1 MNQVIKNN
9 GKRVEFNINK
19 LRQAIEKTN
28 ASCNNVLQ
36 EDDIV
41 YIINKTVSKLQKIN
55 RDVNTDEISDILEQI
70 LAKVDFNVA
79 KSYIEYRYEKRE
91 IRNKSE
97 IDARINEVLDN
108 TNEEVK
114 QENSN
119 KNPTILSVQ
128 RDYVAGEYSRYYTNK
143 YIVPKDLAKAH
154 EEGIIHIHDED
165 YMIHREHNCCL
176 VNLEDMLQN
185 GTNISGYH
193 IDKPHSFR
201 VACTLAS
208 QISAVVASNQ
218 YGGQTITLSHLAPF
232 VDISRKSIK
241 ERLDKIEGL
250 DTKLKNKIIK
260 EELEH
265 EVKQGIQSLQ
275 YEYTTLQTTNGQ
287 APFITVFMYLN
298 EVKDPQTKEDLAL
311 LIKTMLEQRIKG
323 VKDSSGTWVNPSFPK
338 LIYVLDKDN
347 IKEGTEYFWLTK
359 LAAECSAKRMVPD
372 YISAKVMK
380 ELKGDVYSCM
390 GCRSF
395 LTPDR
400 FSDEMEDPAHA
411 LNSKKGKHKYWGRF
425 NQGVCTI
432 NLPDVAL
439 SSKGDE
445 DKFWQ
450 LLDERCEMCHR
461 VLQIRHE
468 RLKGT
473 LSDVS
478 PLMWQDGA
486 LARLKPGET
495 IDNLLYH
502 GYSTISLGYA
512 GLYECVYAMVNE
524 SHTSEKGKKL
534 GMKIMKFLNDKCAK
548 WKKEEDIDY
557 SIYGT
562 PIEST
567 TYKFA
572 KCLQKRFGII
582 KEVTDHNYITN
593 SYHVNVRENISAF
606 DKLTLEG
613 EYQALSP
620 GGAVSYVEL
629 PNMQNNLDAIIKILQ
644 HIYNSIM
651 YAEINLKQ
659 DICRNCGYEG
669 QINIIKDETGKLVW
683 ECPNCHNRDQGK
695 MYVSR
700 RTCGYLGSQYWNQG
714 RTQEIDER
722 VEHVSIKEMEVEE
735 EK

>member
-19 LRQAIEKTN
+19 LRQAIDKTN
-28 ASCNNVLQ
+28 VSCNNVLQ

-70 LAKVDFNVA
+70 LSKVDFNVA

-91 IRNKSE
+91 FRNKSE
-97 IDARINEVLDN
+97 IDARINEVLNN

-143 YIVPKDLAKAH
+143 YIIPKDLAKAH

-232 VDISRKSIK
+232 VEVSRKAIK
-241 ERLDKIEGL
+241 ERLNKIEGL
-250 DTKLKNKIIK
+250 DTKLKNKILQV
-260 EELEH
+260 ELEQ
-265 EVKQGIQSLQ
+265 EVRQGIQSLQ

-298 EVKDPQTKEDLAL
+298 EVKDEQTKKDLAW
-311 LIKTMLEQRIKG
+311 IIQIMLEQRIKG
-323 VKDSSGTWVNPSFPK
+323 VKDTSGIWVNPSFPK

-400 FSDEMEDPAHA
+400 FSDEIEDPAHA
-411 LNSKKGKHKYWGRF
+411 LNFKKGKHKYYGRF

-512 GLYECVYAMVNE
+512 GLYECVYAMIHE

-534 GMKIMKFLNDKCAK
+534 GIKIMKFLNDKCAK

-659 DICRNCGYEG
+659 DICRNCGFEG
-669 QINIIKDETGKLVW
+669 QINIVKDETGKLVW
-683 ECPNCHNRDQGK
+683 ECPNCHNRNQEK

-722 VEHVSIKEMEVEE
+722 VEHVGIKEMEVKEE
-735 EK
+735 N